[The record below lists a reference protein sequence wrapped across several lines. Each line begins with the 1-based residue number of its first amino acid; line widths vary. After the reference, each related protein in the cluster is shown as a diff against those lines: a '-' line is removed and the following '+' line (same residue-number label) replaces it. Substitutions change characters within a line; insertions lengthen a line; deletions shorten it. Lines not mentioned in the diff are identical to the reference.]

1 MKKISKKIILI
12 SIIVFLIAIV
22 SGIVVYLNDS
32 YEADKEALN
41 ILKNENIDFY
51 EDEKII
57 VFKANKE
64 KNLDKGFIFYP
75 GGKVEYRS
83 YAPLLNKLAEEG
95 LTSVIVKM
103 PFNLAV
109 FDIDGALDVFSL
121 VPEIE
126 NWYIG
131 GHSLGGAMASSLI
144 AENENNLQGL
154 ILLAAYPTEK
164 IDKPIISIYGTND
177 KVLDK
182 SMIDEDYEVIKIQ
195 GGNHAYFGNYGEQK
209 GDGKSSISREEQQD
223 IAVDAIIEFVKQ

>member
-195 GGNHAYFGNYGEQK
+195 GGNHAYFGNYDEQK